1 MGNYTPN
8 MLEFWLRDII
18 LWSRIGTSSSQYT
31 GGIRL
36 LDGSEKLS
44 SNFLYIGDPETL
56 QTILKSERFPKDAT
70 CLVSAGN
77 HDWLER
83 YDFPETQS
91 IFLTNLPLTGLYNYA
106 QYFIHW
112 FHDWDRQLQE
122 VVYKNAGLQEMLE
135 RAASGIN
142 ATILLCNTGYKYIA
156 AYQNPDIQDPTAAE
170 LIESGYHK
178 FDTIQVIQHEIPLRR
193 SADHDSVEYVS
204 SLSNNYTII
213 HLIRYKGHLVARLC
227 VLLNGPSHNYCYSD
241 MAAVLAGYVAE
252 YMFSSQ
258 GADYSS
264 NADFGMLAA
273 DLIECRLTD
282 PEELEQRLRQ
292 IKLATRRYYHLMLV
306 SFEHSNERHTI
317 PWNYVISQLEYI
329 FPFSNITTYK
339 GDILMIFRKKDK
351 GRNFS
356 FNQEQLFK
364 VLETYN
370 AYAAIS
376 NTSEFLTSLPPL
388 YHQTNDALRLGR
400 AMNSEKRIYFYE
412 DYSTYQLI
420 EFAAEA
426 ARQKLGSRN
435 LVHLCNNE
443 MISLVM
449 YDKKK
454 GTNLAD
460 IAYTYLSNER
470 NTSETAK
477 ALFIHRNTML
487 YKIKQIEEI
496 IGTSLDDP
504 LVRERL
510 MFSYHVLEYMR
521 KYSKEDILVLK
532 KTSVDSEKK

>member
-1 MGNYTPN
+1 MGNYTPY
-8 MLEFWLRDII
+8 MLEFWLHDII
-18 LWSRIGTSSSQYT
+18 LWSRIGISHPQYT

-36 LDGSEKLS
+36 LDESEELDSK
-44 SNFLYIGDPETL
+44 FLYIGEPQVIQALLE
-56 QTILKSERFPKDAT
+56 SGRFPEDGI
-70 CLVSAGN
+70 CIVSAGA
-77 HDWLER
+77 HDWLKQ
-83 YDFPETQS
+83 YDFSERQT
-91 IFLTNLPLTGLYNYA
+91 IFLTSLSLTALYNRT
-106 QYFIHW
+106 QHFIHW
-112 FHDWDRQLQE
+112 FHDWDSQLHE

-135 RAASGIN
+135 RAAAGIN
-142 ATILLCNTGYKYIA
+142 ATLLLANTGYKYIA
-156 AYQNPDIQDPTAAE
+156 AYQHPDIQDPTATE
-170 LIESGYHK
+170 LVESGYHK
-178 FDTIQVIQHEIPLRR
+178 FDTIQIIQHETPLRR
-193 SADHDSVEYVS
+193 GETNESVEYIS
-204 SLSNNYTII
+204 SLSSNYTIV

-227 VLLNGPSHNYCYSD
+227 VILNGPDPNYCYSD

-252 YMFSSQ
+252 YMFSNQ

-292 IKLATRRYYHLMLV
+292 IKLAVRRYYHLMLV
-306 SFEHSNERHTI
+306 SFENLNERHTI

-339 GDILMIFRKKDK
+339 GNILMIFRKKRR

-356 FNQEQLFK
+356 FDQQQLLK
-364 VLETYN
+364 ILETYN

-388 YHQTNDALRLGR
+388 YHQTNDALRLGK
-400 AMNSEKRIYFYE
+400 AMNPEKRFYFYE
-412 DYSTYQLI
+412 DYSIYQII

-443 MISLVM
+443 MIALVM

-460 IAYTYLSNER
+460 IAYTYLVNER

-477 ALFIHRNTML
+477 TLFIHRNTML
-487 YKIKQIEEI
+487 YKIHQIEEI

-504 LVRERL
+504 LIRERM
-510 MFSYHVLEYMR
+510 MFSYHVLEYMQ
-521 KYSKEDILVLK
+521 KYLKEDILVLK
-532 KTSVDSEKK
+532 RAQNEERKE

>member
-18 LWSRIGTSSSQYT
+18 LWSRIGTSHSQYT

-36 LDGSEKLS
+36 LDGTDELD
-44 SNFLYIGDPETL
+44 SNFLYIGEPKVVQTL
-56 QTILKSERFPKDAT
+56 LESGRFPEKAT
-70 CLVSAGN
+70 CIVAAGD
-77 HDWLER
+77 HDWLKQYAFSEK
-83 YDFPETQS
+83 QS
-91 IFLTNLPLTGLYNYA
+91 IFLTSLPLAALYNRA

-112 FHDWDRQLQE
+112 FHDWDRQLHE

-135 RAASGIN
+135 RAATGIN
-142 ATILLCNTGYKYIA
+142 ATLLLANTGYKYIA
-156 AYQNPDIQDPTAAE
+156 AYQHPDIQDPTAVE
-170 LIESGYHK
+170 LVEGGYHK
-178 FDTIQVIQHEIPLRR
+178 FDTIQIIQHETPLRR
-193 SADHDSVEYVS
+193 GNNNESVEYIS
-204 SLSNNYTII
+204 SLSNNYTIV

-227 VLLNGPSHNYCYSD
+227 IILNGPTHNYCYSD

-252 YMFSSQ
+252 YMFSNQ

-292 IKLATRRYYHLMLV
+292 IKLAVRRYYHLMVV
-306 SFEHSNERHTI
+306 SFENTNERHTI

-339 GDILMIFRKKDK
+339 GDILMIFRKKRR

-356 FNQEQLFK
+356 FDHQQLLK

-388 YHQTNDALRLGR
+388 YHQTSDALRLGR
-400 AMNSEKRIYFYE
+400 AMNPEERIYFYE
-412 DYSTYQLI
+412 DYSIYEMI
-420 EFAAEA
+420 EFAGEA

-443 MISLVM
+443 TIALVM

-454 GTNLAD
+454 GTNLVD
-460 IAYTYLSNER
+460 VAYAYLSNER

-477 ALFIHRNTML
+477 KLYIHRNTML
-487 YKIKQIEEI
+487 NKIHQIEEI
-496 IGTSLDDP
+496 IGTSLDNP
-504 LVRERL
+504 LVRERM

-521 KYSKEDILVLK
+521 KYLKEDILVLK
-532 KTSVDSEKK
+532 RTQAEK